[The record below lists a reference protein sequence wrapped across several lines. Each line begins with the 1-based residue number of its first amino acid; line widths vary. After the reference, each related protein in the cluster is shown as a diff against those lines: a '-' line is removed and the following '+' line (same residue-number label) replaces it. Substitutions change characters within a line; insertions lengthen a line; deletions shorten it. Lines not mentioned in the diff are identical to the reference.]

1 MSKKIRLAIA
11 GVGNCASS
19 LIQGLQYYK
28 DVDENS
34 PLVPGLVN
42 NVIGEYKIS
51 DIVPV
56 VAFDVDYRKVGKDLS
71 EAIFAKPNCTMKF
84 CDVPHLDAPVYRA
97 PVMDGVSKHMT
108 DFPEDETFSISPH
121 DPVDVDEILEE
132 YKVDVL
138 VNYLPVGSAT
148 ASRYYAECCLEA
160 GCCFVNGIPEFIVS
174 TKEYDFK
181 FKEAELSAIGDDWR
195 SQYGATQLNAV
206 LVKSMHERGIVID
219 KIVQD
224 NWGGNTD
231 FANMLLSTRLK
242 TKRISKTEAITSI
255 LPYEVK
261 DVKIGPSGLVNDL
274 KDTKV
279 AKIIIKGRK
288 FGNVPIKVEA
298 KMHVEDSPNSAGV
311 AVDAIRCV
319 KLAHDRG
326 EYGSLVI
333 PSGAFCKHPI
343 KQINPL
349 ECMELLKAWINGKC
363 D

>member
-1 MSKKIRLAIA
+1 MSKIRVAIA

-28 DVDENS
+28 DIDEKS
-34 PLVPGLVN
+34 PLIPGLVN
-42 NVIGEYKIS
+42 NVVGGYKIS
-51 DIVPV
+51 DIEPV
-56 VAFDVDYRKVGKDLS
+56 VAFDIDHRKVGKDLS
-71 EAIFAKPNCTMKF
+71 KAIFAKPNCTMEF
-84 CDVPHLDAPVYRA
+84 SEVPYLDAPVFRA
-97 PVMDGVSKHMT
+97 PVMDGVSQHMN
-108 DFPEDETFSISPH
+108 DFPEDDSFSISSH
-121 DPVDVDEILEE
+121 DSVDVAEMLEL

-138 VNYLPVGSAT
+138 VNYLPVGSAE
-148 ASRYYAECCLEA
+148 ASKYYAECCLEA

-174 TKEYDFK
+174 TDEYDEK
-181 FKEAELSAIGDDWR
+181 FKEAKLSAIGDDWR
-195 SQYGATQLNAV
+195 SQYGATQMNAV
-206 LVKSMHERGIVID
+206 LVKSMHERGIAID
-219 KIVQD
+219 KLVQD

-231 FANMLLSTRLK
+231 FINMLISSRLK
-242 TKRISKTEAITSI
+242 TKKISKTEAITST
-255 LPYEVK
+255 LPYDVD
-261 DVKIGPSGLVNDL
+261 DVKIGPSGLVSDL

-279 AKIIIKGRK
+279 AKIIIEGRK

-298 KMHVEDSPNSAGV
+298 KLYVEDSPNSAGV

-349 ECMELLKAWINGKC
+349 ECMDLLHNWI
-363 D
+363 DMQ